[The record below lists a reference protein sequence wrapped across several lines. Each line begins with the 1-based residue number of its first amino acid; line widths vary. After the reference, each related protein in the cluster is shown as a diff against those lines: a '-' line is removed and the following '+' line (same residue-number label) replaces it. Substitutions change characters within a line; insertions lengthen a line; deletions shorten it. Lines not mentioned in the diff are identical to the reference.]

1 MKSLNLSKPNILNLL
16 VCFFP
21 LAFILGTLFVNLV
34 TLLIGLLGIF
44 FYREKL
50 FTFGKN
56 NLLIF
61 ISSFFGLLIVSTLFE
76 YITNNNN
83 HLLKSILYLR
93 YLLFLI
99 VIRYMVLN
107 GDLNFKQFLFS
118 CLALST
124 FVAADIIL
132 QFFLGVNIL
141 GLEPIGY
148 HRGRGMEI
156 IHRSGVFGT
165 EAVAGGYIQKFLIL
179 GLFSIPI
186 IFYKSK
192 KKILLVLIL
201 TTIIGFLGIVFS
213 GNRMPLLLFIFFII
227 LSLLIFDVKKFKFIK
242 IFFVFFIFSLFA
254 LLLNK
259 SENLKKNYFNFY
271 GGLTE
276 LSKIPSRINKNYP
289 ELEKYKNTQKPF
301 HETEGINNIEK
312 YKMLPNFTGHTSLY
326 ITSID
331 IFRESPFMGR
341 GIKSFRNA
349 CKEFWHLPNRT
360 CQTHP
365 HNIFLEILNDTG
377 IFGLGFLGIT
387 LTILFIK
394 NFNKYYRRY
403 RGRIKNMNFLFY
415 GVAFALLLEFI
426 PFRSHG
432 SFFSTLNSSYI
443 FLLIGIFFGL
453 YDLNLK
459 KTTKK

>member
-16 VCFFP
+16 VCLFP
-21 LAFILGTLFVNLV
+21 MTFIVGSLFVNLLIFLIIFSGI
-34 TLLIGLLGIF
+34 LL
-44 FYREKL
+44 YKNKL
-50 FTFGKN
+50 FSFDKN
-56 NLLIF
+56 YLLIF
-61 ISSFFGLLIVSTLFE
+61 ISSFFILLIISTFLE
-76 YITNNNN
+76 EIKSDTN
-83 HLLKSILYLR
+83 HLLKSILHLR
-93 YLLFLI
+93 YLLFLF
-99 VIRYMVLN
+99 VLRFMI
-107 GDLNFKQFLFS
+107 LNNLLNIKQFLLS
-118 CLALST
+118 CLVLSI
-124 FVAADIIL
+124 FVAADVIF
-132 QFFLGVNIL
+132 QYMVGVNI
-141 GLEPIGY
+141 IGFKPTPHNY
-148 HRGRGMEI
+148 PGIFR
-156 IHRSGVFGT
+156 T
-165 EAVAGGYIQKFLIL
+165 EAISGGYIQRFLVL
-179 GLFSIPI
+179 GLFALPLLFHKSQKKTLIFLTLSI
-186 IFYKSK
+186 S
-192 KKILLVLIL
+192 
-201 TTIIGFLGIVFS
+201 IGFIGIIIS
-213 GNRMPLLLFIFFII
+213 GNRIPAIIFLFFIFLSFIFFSFKNLKFVHVISLIFI
-227 LSLLIFDVKKFKFIK
+227 LSISGFILKNNEKINKKYQSFKPGVIELFQLLPQ
-242 IFFVFFIFSLFA
+242 
-254 LLLNK
+254 
-259 SENLKKNYFNFY
+259 LK
-271 GGLTE
+271 
-276 LSKIPSRINKNYP
+276 KNYP

-432 SFFSTLNSSYI
+432 SFFSTLTSSYI